1 MTLYQEIETQIMIWS
16 NDGTKTAG
24 SLTRKIM
31 KLIEEENK
39 KELREIKIDLVL
51 TDAAEEWVFEKNGQ
65 KWSNNDDTAGD
76 NFGSFIEGA
85 KWVLDKMNK
94 KQEK

>member
-1 MTLYQEIETQIMIWS
+1 MTLYQEIENQIMIWGH
-16 NDGTKTAG
+16 DGTKTAG

-39 KELREIKIDLVL
+39 KELREIKIDLV
-51 TDAAEEWVFEKNGQ
+51 FEKNGQ
-65 KWSNNDDTAGD
+65 KCSNNDDTAGD

-94 KQEK
+94 KQKK